1 MGKNMKNPLQFNT
14 VIVINEWQFV
24 TLVFSILYL
33 YRFYGFAELP
43 KNECKLG
50 LSGDQIYKEDE
61 RQLWDNT

>member
-1 MGKNMKNPLQFNT
+1 MQFNT

-24 TLVFSILYL
+24 TLVFSILDLYCF
-33 YRFYGFAELP
+33 YRFTELP